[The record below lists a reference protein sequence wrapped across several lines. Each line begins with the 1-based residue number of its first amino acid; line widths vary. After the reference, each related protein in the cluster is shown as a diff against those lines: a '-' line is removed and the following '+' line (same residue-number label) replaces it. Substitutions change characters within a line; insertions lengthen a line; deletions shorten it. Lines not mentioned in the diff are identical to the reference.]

1 MRCTGALLTR
11 GFRRGGICP
20 VVPAVEDHVQA
31 QRDAGHDDEHVRQI
45 EHGEAHEEEIEHVHD
60 VAAEDAVDAVADRTG
75 EHQHDRPAADLAV
88 HDVAPQAEHRD
99 GGEHEREEDEDP
111 VRRVLEHAER
121 SAVVVDV
128 RQLQHA
134 RYERDVPGVERDVDG
149 DPVFEP
155 LVSDEDQDGYDG
167 IPHSGSSLS
176 DQDFGSG

>member
-1 MRCTGALLTR
+1 MADALVLGTSVNDV
-11 GFRRGGICP
+11 G
-20 VVPAVEDHVQA
+20 VQVPSS
-31 QRDAGHDDEHVRQI
+31 
-45 EHGEAHEEEIEHVHD
+45 
-60 VAAEDAVDAVADRTG
+60 
-75 EHQHDRPAADLAV
+75 
-88 HDVAPQAEHRD
+88 APELRFSGAEHRD
-99 GGEHEREEDEDP
+99 GGEHEREDDEDP

-121 SAVVVDV
+121 GAVVVDV

-134 RYERDVPGVERDVDG
+134 RNERDVPGVERDVDG